1 MYTTA
6 HEMLA
11 LLGRRLLMAASL
23 IVAITPIAVAHVP
36 RDAGSGA
43 VLAEVG
49 THQIRQQQVVD
60 FALEVRGNAQLLA
73 LCPLLQLIFI
83 EDGSDLTE

>member
-1 MYTTA
+1 
-6 HEMLA
+6 
-11 LLGRRLLMAASL
+11 
-23 IVAITPIAVAHVP
+23 
-36 RDAGSGA
+36 

-73 LCPLLQLIFI
+73 LCPLLQQIFI